1 MELYAD
7 IVLPVAHDCFTFAVG
22 EALQGGLQP
31 GRCVKVQLGPSKYYT
46 GVVWRLHGDR
56 PPYKTIKTVDEYV
69 VHSPALSA
77 RQMRLWEWIAQYY
90 MCTLG
95 EVMKAALPGALK
107 PEGFSHEEF
116 AREVYRPPVVRTIAL
131 HPSITDMAAL
141 NERFESLRRAP
152 KQYGALIGI
161 AERLGDNLTGEVP
174 RGAVAADSVVLN
186 ALVKKKIIILTDREL
201 RPGEL
206 PPLPSILPRLS
217 PAQQAAHDTVKERFG
232 KKDVVLLHG
241 VTGSGKTEIYINL
254 IGEQLRAGRNVL
266 YLLPEIA
273 MTAQLIERVRG
284 WFGERVIT
292 YHSKFSDRHRV
303 EAYRRVNRSRG
314 GEVVLGV
321 RSALLLPVDN
331 LGLVVVDEE
340 HDQSYKQADTAPRYH
355 ARDAAIVMAREAG
368 AKTLLGSATPSI
380 ESWVNAAEGKYGLAT
395 LTERWGGAQM
405 PAMIVSDTLRA
416 VKRGERTSH
425 FNKELLDRLADTLA
439 RGRQAMLFQN
449 RRGFSPYVECGECG
463 AAVMCPRCNVTLTW
477 HKSDGQLRC
486 HYCGHTR
493 RPPKA
498 CPSCGAEA
506 VETRGFGTEKVEEE
520 LSHIFPEARIDRL
533 DRDTATTERRYRD
546 IIASFERG
554 ETDILVGT
562 QMITKGFDFD
572 GVALVG
578 VLNADNL
585 LSYPDFRASER
596 AFQLITQVAG
606 RAGRRDEPGEVI
618 IQTAQPTLPLISQI
632 AAGDYEGM
640 VHTQLADRADFFY
653 PPYCRLVEITMR
665 HRDRE
670 LLWEA
675 ANRLAAAGRA
685 VFGNRLLGPQPPSVD
700 RIRGE
705 YLLAFLLKVERS
717 QSFAQAKEALA
728 DAIARLLSEQKYK
741 YINVVCNVDPQ

>member
-7 IVLPVAHDCFTFAVG
+7 IVLPVARDCFTFAVG
-22 EALQGGLQP
+22 EALRNDLREGQ
-31 GRCVKVQLGPSKYYT
+31 CVKVQLGKSKYYM
-46 GVVWRLHGDR
+46 GVVWRLHGER
-56 PPYKTIKTVDEYV
+56 PPYRVIKTVDEYV
-69 VHSPALSA
+69 AHGPVLSVE
-77 RQMRLWEWIAQYY
+77 RKRFWEWIAQYY

-116 AREVYRPPVVRTIAL
+116 AREVYRPPVMRLIAL
-131 HPSITDMAAL
+131 HPSIADSATL
-141 NERFESLRRAP
+141 NEAFETLRRAP
-152 KQYGALIGI
+152 KQYNALIDI
-161 AERLGDNLTGEVP
+161 IDRLGEDFTAEIP
-174 RGAVAADSVVLN
+174 RMAVAAESVVLS
-186 ALVKKKIIILTDREL
+186 ALQKKKIITLIDREL
-201 RPGEL
+201 HSGEL
-206 PPLPSILPRLS
+206 PPLSATLPHLS
-217 PAQQAAHDTVKERFG
+217 PVQQAAHDTIKEQFMR
-232 KKDVVLLHG
+232 KDVVLLHG

-254 IGEQLRAGRNVL
+254 IGEQLRAGHNVL

-273 MTAQLIERVRG
+273 MTAQLIERVRR

-303 EAYRRVNRSRG
+303 EAYRRVDRSRG
-314 GEVVLGV
+314 GEVILGV
-321 RSALLLPVDN
+321 RSALFLPVDN

-340 HDQSYKQADTAPRYH
+340 HDQSYKQADVSPRYH
-355 ARDAAIVMAREAG
+355 ARDAAIVLARQLG
-368 AKTLLGSATPSI
+368 AKVLLGSATPSI

-395 LTERWGGAQM
+395 LMERWGGVQM
-405 PAMIVSDTLRA
+405 PEMIVSDTLRA

-425 FNKELLDRLADTLA
+425 FNKELLDRLADVLA

-463 AAVMCPRCNVTLTW
+463 ATVICPRCNVTLTW

-493 RPPKA
+493 RPPQT
-498 CPSCGAEA
+498 CPSCGTGAM
-506 VETRGFGTEKVEEE
+506 ETRGFGTEKVGEE
-520 LSHIFPEARIDRL
+520 LAHLFPEARTDRL
-533 DRDTATTERRYRD
+533 DRDTAATERRYRE

-554 ETDILVGT
+554 ETDVLVGT

-596 AFQLITQVAG
+596 AFQLLTQVAG
-606 RAGRRDEPGEVI
+606 RAGRRDERGEVI
-618 IQTAQPTLPLISQI
+618 IQTAQPTLPLIRQI

-640 VHTQLADRADFFY
+640 VRTQLADRADFFY

-665 HRDRE
+665 HRNRE
-670 LLWEA
+670 LLWDA
-675 ANRLAAAGRA
+675 ANCLAVDGRA
-685 VFGNRLLGPQPPSVD
+685 IFGSRLLGPQPPLVD

-705 YLLAFLLKVERS
+705 YLLSFLLKVERS
-717 QSFAQAKEALA
+717 QSFARAKEALA
-728 DAIARLLSEQKYK
+728 EAIARLNSEQKYK
-741 YINVVCNVDPQ
+741 YIRVTCNVDPQ